1 MEGLTSEGRHI
12 TGIEKSA
19 LKQAIPV
26 LNKTH
31 FAYTSLKLSS
41 KCHNKSK

>member
-1 MEGLTSEGRHI
+1 MEGFTSEGRHI
-12 TGIEKSA
+12 IRIEKST

-26 LNKTH
+26 LNKTR

-41 KCHNKSK
+41 KMS